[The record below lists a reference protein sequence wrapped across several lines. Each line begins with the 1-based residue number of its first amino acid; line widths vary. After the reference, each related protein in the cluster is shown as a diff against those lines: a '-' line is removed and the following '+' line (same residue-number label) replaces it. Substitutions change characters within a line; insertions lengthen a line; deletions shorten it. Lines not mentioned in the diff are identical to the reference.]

1 MAQKAFEKILRGL
14 NEARAHARGEQVRG
28 LKVHKVD
35 VHRSEIAG
43 LRVREGLTQ
52 LQFAELL
59 GTSLGTLRKWESG
72 ERSPSGA
79 AARLLTLFEAK
90 PKLVTETLG
99 IKPMAA
105 KRRARRGLVA
115 AERMT

>member
-1 MAQKAFEKILRGL
+1 MERKAFDKILNGL
-14 NEARAHARGEQVRG
+14 NEARSFARGEKVKG
-28 LKVHKVD
+28 LKVHHVD
-35 VHRSEIAG
+35 IQRTEIAG

-52 LQFAELL
+52 SQFAELL

-72 ERSPSGA
+72 ERTPSGA
-79 AARLLTLFEAK
+79 AARLVTLFAAK

-105 KRRARRGLVA
+105 KRRARSGLVA
-115 AERMT
+115 AE